1 MTHLADLSH
10 LENLKLTDRVLD
22 QIQKDIANQHFSAI
36 AELLTFVPVE
46 NLRGYLPEA
55 ELIMITSWESAKI
68 SYDMMLDEGR
78 EIMVAGM
85 QFWPSEILR
94 RLDPIAY
101 RTGLNDYLDA
111 MGVDSDTF
119 DSVEDLIGG
128 PGMFYG
134 GNE

>member
-1 MTHLADLSH
+1 
-10 LENLKLTDRVLD
+10 
-22 QIQKDIANQHFSAI
+22 
-36 AELLTFVPVE
+36 
-46 NLRGYLPEA
+46 
-55 ELIMITSWESAKI
+55 MIKSWAAAKV
-68 SYDMMLDEGR
+68 SYDMMLDEDH

-101 RTGLNDYLDA
+101 RTGLNDYLDS

-119 DSVEDLIGG
+119 DSVEDLISS
-128 PGMFYG
+128 PRVPYG

>member
-1 MTHLADLSH
+1 MTHLANLSH

-22 QIQKDIANQHFSAI
+22 QIQKDIASQHFSAI

-55 ELIMITSWESAKI
+55 EIMITSWAAAKV

-78 EIMVAGM
+78 EVMVAGM

-128 PGMFYG
+128 PSVPYG
-134 GNE
+134 A

>member
-1 MTHLADLSH
+1 MTHLANLSH
-10 LENLKLTDRVLD
+10 LENLKLTDLVLD
-22 QIQKDIANQHFSAI
+22 QIQKDIASQNLTAI

-55 ELIMITSWESAKI
+55 ENMITSWESAKV
-68 SYDMMLDEGR
+68 SYDMMLDEER
-78 EIMVAGM
+78 EVMVAGL

-111 MGVDSDTF
+111 LGIDSDTF

-128 PGMFYG
+128 PRVPYG
-134 GNE
+134 A

>member
-1 MTHLADLSH
+1 MIKSW
-10 LENLKLTDRVLD
+10 
-22 QIQKDIANQHFSAI
+22 
-36 AELLTFVPVE
+36 AE
-46 NLRGYLPEA
+46 
-55 ELIMITSWESAKI
+55 AKV
-68 SYDMMLDEGR
+68 SYNMMLDEER
-78 EIMVAGM
+78 EVMVAGM

-111 MGVDSDTF
+111 LGIDSDLF

-128 PGMFYG
+128 PRVPYG

>member
-10 LENLKLTDRVLD
+10 LENLKLTDRVLE
-22 QIQKDIANQHFSAI
+22 QIQKDIASQNLTAI

-55 ELIMITSWESAKI
+55 ENMITSWAAAKV
-68 SYDMMLDEGR
+68 SYDMMLDNDS
-78 EIMVAGM
+78 EIVVAGL
-85 QFWPSEILR
+85 QFWPSEVLR

-101 RTGLNDYLDA
+101 RTGLNDYLDS

-119 DSVEDLIGG
+119 DSVEDLISS
-128 PGMFYG
+128 PGVPYG

>member
-1 MTHLADLSH
+1 
-10 LENLKLTDRVLD
+10 
-22 QIQKDIANQHFSAI
+22 
-36 AELLTFVPVE
+36 
-46 NLRGYLPEA
+46 
-55 ELIMITSWESAKI
+55 MIKSWAAAKV
-68 SYDMMLDEGR
+68 SYDMMLDEER
-78 EIMVAGM
+78 EVMVAGL

-111 MGVDSDTF
+111 LGIDSDEF

-128 PGMFYG
+128 PRVPYG

>member
-1 MTHLADLSH
+1 MTHLANLSH

-22 QIQKDIANQHFSAI
+22 QIQKDIASQNLSAI

-55 ELIMITSWESAKI
+55 ENMITSWESAKV
-68 SYDMMLDEGR
+68 SYDMMLDEDR

-128 PGMFYG
+128 PRVPYG

>member
-68 SYDMMLDEGR
+68 SYDMMLDEDP
-78 EIMVAGM
+78 EIKVAGL

-119 DSVEDLIGG
+119 DSVEDLISS
-128 PGMFYG
+128 PRVPYG

>member
-1 MTHLADLSH
+1 
-10 LENLKLTDRVLD
+10 
-22 QIQKDIANQHFSAI
+22 
-36 AELLTFVPVE
+36 
-46 NLRGYLPEA
+46 
-55 ELIMITSWESAKI
+55 MIKSWAAAKV
-68 SYDMMLDEGR
+68 SYDMMLDEDR

-101 RTGLNDYLDA
+101 RTGLNDYLDSI
-111 MGVDSDTF
+111 GVDSDTF

-128 PGMFYG
+128 PGVPYG

>member
-1 MTHLADLSH
+1 
-10 LENLKLTDRVLD
+10 
-22 QIQKDIANQHFSAI
+22 
-36 AELLTFVPVE
+36 VPVE

-55 ELIMITSWESAKI
+55 EIMITSWESAKV
-68 SYDMMLDEGR
+68 SYDMMLDEGS
-78 EIMVAGM
+78 EVMVAGM

-111 MGVDSDTF
+111 MGVDSDEF

-128 PGMFYG
+128 PRVPYG

>member
-22 QIQKDIANQHFSAI
+22 QIQKDIASQNLTAI

-55 ELIMITSWESAKI
+55 EIMITSWAAAKV

-78 EIMVAGM
+78 EVMVAGM

-111 MGVDSDTF
+111 LGVDSDLF

-128 PGMFYG
+128 PRVPYG

>member
-22 QIQKDIANQHFSAI
+22 QIQKDIASQNLTAI

-55 ELIMITSWESAKI
+55 ENMITSWESAKV
-68 SYDMMLDEGR
+68 SYDMMLDEER
-78 EIMVAGM
+78 EVMVAGL

-111 MGVDSDTF
+111 LGVDSDEF

-128 PGMFYG
+128 PRVPYG

>member
-1 MTHLADLSH
+1 MTHLANLSH

-22 QIQKDIANQHFSAI
+22 QIQKDIASQHFSAI

-55 ELIMITSWESAKI
+55 ENMITSWESAKI

-111 MGVDSDTF
+111 LGVDSDTF

-128 PGMFYG
+128 PRVPYG

>member
-22 QIQKDIANQHFSAI
+22 QIQKDIASQDLIAI
-36 AELLTFVPVE
+36 AELLRFVPVE

-55 ELIMITSWESAKI
+55 ENMITSWESAKV
-68 SYDMMLDEGR
+68 SYDMMLDEER
-78 EIMVAGM
+78 EIMVAGL

-128 PGMFYG
+128 PRVPYG
-134 GNE
+134 A

>member
-1 MTHLADLSH
+1 
-10 LENLKLTDRVLD
+10 
-22 QIQKDIANQHFSAI
+22 
-36 AELLTFVPVE
+36 
-46 NLRGYLPEA
+46 
-55 ELIMITSWESAKI
+55 MIKSWAAAKV
-68 SYDMMLDEGR
+68 SYDMMLDEDH

-119 DSVEDLIGG
+119 DSVEDLISS
-128 PGMFYG
+128 PRVPYG

>member
-22 QIQKDIANQHFSAI
+22 QIQKDIASQDLIAI
-36 AELLTFVPVE
+36 AELLRFVPVE

-55 ELIMITSWESAKI
+55 ENMITSWESAKV
-68 SYDMMLDEGR
+68 SYDMMLDEER
-78 EIMVAGM
+78 EVMVAGL

-111 MGVDSDTF
+111 LGVDSDLF
-119 DSVEDLIGG
+119 DSVEDLISA
-128 PGMFYG
+128 PRVPYG

>member
-55 ELIMITSWESAKI
+55 ENMITSWAAAKV
-68 SYDMMLDEGR
+68 SYDMMLDEDP
-78 EIMVAGM
+78 EIKVAGL

-119 DSVEDLIGG
+119 DSVEDLISS
-128 PGMFYG
+128 PRVPYG